1 MTTFFAFETRFRGE
15 QEMLMNEK
23 NKEMER
29 WESLVTLLSSILFF
43 VFVCL
48 VTRHQYEMFALVFQT
63 SFRGETVGA
72 VAKCRLFSQASLESK
87 KS

>member
-1 MTTFFAFETRFRGE
+1 
-15 QEMLMNEK
+15 MLMNEK

-48 VTRHQYEMFALVFQT
+48 VTRHPYEISALVFQT

-72 VAKCRLFSQASLESK
+72 VAKCRLFSQANLESK